1 MFENLKGLISWYFW
15 FRDYFFCVIYINI
28 EFWLMWVWYKLIVIY
43 IILEMVLVGYG
54 FWLKDKYRVIY
65 KLIIEYGVDLG
76 LEV

>member
-1 MFENLKGLISWYFW
+1 
-15 FRDYFFCVIYINI
+15 
-28 EFWLMWVWYKLIVIY
+28 MWVWYKLIVIY